1 MDLKYDLM
9 KHPKIAFTEEGG
21 ADPFIHGMDSRSEA
35 TVSLVGDEPAIRD
48 KAIDI
53 ETLVKEQHEYEVLS
67 YEELEEKFQLKEI

>member
-21 ADPFIHGMDSRSEA
+21 AKPFVHGKDTRSKA
-35 TVSLVGDEPAIRD
+35 TITLVGNDPALRD

-53 ETLVKEQHEYEVLS
+53 EDLVKEQHEYEVLS
-67 YEELEEKFQLKEI
+67 YEDLEEIYLTKE